1 MAHVAAGAA
10 IRGLMC
16 FGSAVIPGRFGL
28 RGPRHVLEV
37 VTVMRRL
44 VAGPH
49 RPWRKYVVVVLLGV
63 IAALAFHDVRLR
75 ARIAALDAEAGYQA
89 AARVRAESALAGA
102 QTLTASLREKV
113 ARLERRHQVDT
124 EAYHEVDLEM
134 RRIQDQILALRE
146 EVMFYR
152 RIMSADRGRGLSIQR
167 LAIKP
172 EGAGERYHF
181 ELVLTRA
188 INNDRVAEGSV
199 ALTISGERGGRPA
212 ELSHASVVESGE
224 GRLDFSFKYFQRL
237 EGLFS
242 LPPDFIPRRVFVK
255 VDAKGEKQARV
266 EQSFEWPEEAG

>member
-10 IRGLMC
+10 ISGLVC

-28 RGPRHVLEV
+28 RGPRHVLEM

-44 VAGPH
+44 VVEPH

-63 IAALAFHDVRLR
+63 VAALAFHDVQLQ

-152 RIMSADRGRGLSIQR
+152 RIMSADRGRGLSIQT

-212 ELSHASVVESGE
+212 ELSHASVIESGE
-224 GRLDFSFKYFQRL
+224 GRLEFRFKYFQRL

-242 LPPDFIPRRVFVK
+242 LPPDFVPRRVFVK
-255 VDAKGEKQARV
+255 VDAKGGKQARV

>member
-10 IRGLMC
+10 SCGLVR
-16 FGSAVIPGRFGL
+16 FGSTVIPGRFGL
-28 RGPRHVLEV
+28 RGPRHVLERV
-37 VTVMRRL
+37 AVMRRL
-44 VAGPH
+44 VVEPH

-63 IAALAFHDVRLR
+63 IAALAFHDVQLR

-152 RIMSADRGRGLSIQR
+152 RIMSADRGRGLSIQT

-172 EGAGERYHF
+172 EGVGERYHF

-212 ELSHASVVESGE
+212 ELSHASVIESGE
-224 GRLDFSFKYFQRL
+224 GRLEFRFKYFQRL

-242 LPPDFIPRRVFVK
+242 LPPDFVPRRVFVK
-255 VDAKGEKQARV
+255 VDAKGENQARV